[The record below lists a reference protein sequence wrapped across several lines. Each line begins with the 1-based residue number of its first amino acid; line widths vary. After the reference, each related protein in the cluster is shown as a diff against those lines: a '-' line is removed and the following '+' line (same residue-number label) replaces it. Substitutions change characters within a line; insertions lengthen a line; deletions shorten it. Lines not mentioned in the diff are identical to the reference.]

1 MQDRFFIYNAVIDIP
16 LKKNSYIIFEY
27 GFNSEY
33 IDIPLIV
40 NLKIDNVLEKD
51 FNINLKEYNKIRHMF
66 KLDYNITKIN
76 FYLYLFNNEIYNDQK
91 MKHLKK
97 ILFNNKKLN
106 LIYFLIYRYMNYYRK
121 PINKTVDGV
130 KLKMQI
136 GALTLKLSEN
146 NGNISKSKTDIS
158 SNLSK
163 IIINT
168 SDISSNLSKINTNT
182 SLIDT
187 NRDNIASNLTML
199 NNIDIDLASLRGR
212 INTHQNNIQNINSNI
227 NAIEENNLKISD
239 EVFNNR
245 YNIINQSFNLNKN
258 THSYQLFEKVIENN
272 MVSGELTI
280 NAIINYKY
288 NDLKNDIKR
297 LCHLYQIYND
307 KNELFYSIT
316 LDNHDF
322 GVPSN
327 SDKNILN
334 VSDNFCFN
342 INNKDKIK
350 LVLSLSRIN
359 EWGIGNIN
367 LQMIDN
373 NSINII
379 YKEKTNVSD
388 KFDENDKKI
397 KAIDDKIS
405 SNNNL
410 ISNNFTS
417 ILPLKTNYV
426 IDNIWLFN
434 LNSNKD
440 INFKSDIKKILVY
453 ENNID
458 YQFKVNSFIEINE
471 SITYKYDNIKLYY
484 YVLKEK
490 YILMDQNDII
500 LDEFNFNIK
509 SKGVYF

>member
-1 MQDRFFIYNAVIDIP
+1 
-16 LKKNSYIIFEY
+16 
-27 GFNSEY
+27 
-33 IDIPLIV
+33 
-40 NLKIDNVLEKD
+40 
-51 FNINLKEYNKIRHMF
+51 
-66 KLDYNITKIN
+66 
-76 FYLYLFNNEIYNDQK
+76 
-91 MKHLKK
+91 
-97 ILFNNKKLN
+97 
-106 LIYFLIYRYMNYYRK
+106 MNYYRK
-121 PINKTVDGV
+121 TIDNTANDV
-130 KLKMQI
+130 KLKMQM
-136 GALTLKLSEN
+136 GALTLKLNEN
-146 NGNISKSKTDIS
+146 NGNISSNTSDISNSKTDIS

-163 IIINT
+163 INTNT

-187 NRDNIASNLTML
+187 NRDNIASNLTTL
-199 NNIDIDLASLRGR
+199 NNIDIDLVSLRGR
-212 INTHQNNIQNINSNI
+212 INTHQDDIQNIYSNI

-239 EVFNNR
+239 EVFNER
-245 YNIINQSFNLNKN
+245 YDIENKSFNFNKT
-258 THSYQLFEKVIENN
+258 THSYKLFEKVLETN
-272 MVSGELTI
+272 MTSGELII
-280 NAIINYKY
+280 NTIINYKY
-288 NDLKNDIKR
+288 NDLVNDIKR
-297 LCHLYQIYND
+297 LCHLFQIYND
-307 KNELFYSIT
+307 KNELCYSIT

-350 LVLSLSRIN
+350 LVLSLTRIN
-359 EWGIGNIN
+359 EWGTGSIN
-367 LQMIDN
+367 LEMIDN

-397 KAIDDKIS
+397 KAIDDKVS

-417 ILPLKTNYV
+417 ILPLKSNYI

-434 LNSNKD
+434 LHDKD
-440 INFKSDIKKILVY
+440 INFKSDIKKLLVY

-458 YQFKVNSFIEINE
+458 YQFKPNSFIEINE

-484 YVLKEK
+484 YVFKET
-490 YILMDQNDII
+490 YVLMDQNHTI
-500 LDEFNFNIK
+500 LDEFSFNIK
-509 SKGVYF
+509 SKGFIFNNLHIYDNQYFFKVQSNITTLKLKVYLERISYDNDAEFDLQLNSDHQSNFVCLKYFKCTL